1 MGTGRAEDC
10 SKEATVPFRSIEQD
24 GILTSDDLN
33 FLQEIY
39 GAAAAD
45 VSNID
50 DATMHEAVKTL
61 IMYYR
66 AGERDKAKLIG
77 VAAWD
82 LRRAVG

>member
-10 SKEATVPFRSIEQD
+10 SKEATAPFRSIEQD

-39 GAAAAD
+39 EAATAD
-45 VSNID
+45 IPNTD
-50 DATMHEAVKTL
+50 DATMHEVAKTL

-66 AGERDKAKLIG
+66 AGKRDKAKLIG